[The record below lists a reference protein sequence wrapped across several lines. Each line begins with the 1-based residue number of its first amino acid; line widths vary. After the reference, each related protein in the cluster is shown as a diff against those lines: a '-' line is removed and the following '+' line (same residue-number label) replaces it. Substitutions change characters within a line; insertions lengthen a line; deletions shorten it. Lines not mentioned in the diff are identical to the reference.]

1 MGIHLDTPRRV
12 RQITRSNELACLRR
26 LWRTVCILVSSIRTF
41 LAAYQDQRNP
51 RSRRCGRRRMKASSG
66 LEENMPARTTIRAF
80 VVVLVVCALIVP
92 VARTEAN
99 PGSAVIAR
107 FAASTLM
114 NMLRR
119 AAVRS
124 AFSARTAG
132 QINRVVDLIENAVT
146 ILHLVEEWGG
156 SEYEGRSA
164 RRSTH
169 ENARHLAECPVCSS
183 VLALIIG
190 PLPRIATV
198 SRPSRPTRARTILPR
213 RRAPSAATPKTR
225 HVSRTLGRTRG
236 NARAVPRT
244 GVASPTRA
252 TLARGVQRTPA
263 QTPRLGR
270 EARSRRAGVSRTRS
284 RTTRDR
290 SRVGGTDRRSDAR
303 VFRAPG
309 TARGTGARGRSLE
322 RTGTVRRHTPATRS
336 TRSRVTRLTPPP
348 RTNRANRTNRR
359 GIRPQARTF
368 GAGQQTTGS
377 RQRVRSPNR
386 NRATPR
392 SQGSVTGSSRAPNRD
407 RSGVSRTAPRSR
419 RSSPIRNR
427 ARSANVNRARPRPQR
442 GVTSGTRAPSRS
454 RSSVTRTAPRS
465 RRGSAR
471 ATGSSRGSS
480 QSTGRARSGGSRSGV
495 GARRRN

>member
-1 MGIHLDTPRRV
+1 
-12 RQITRSNELACLRR
+12 
-26 LWRTVCILVSSIRTF
+26 
-41 LAAYQDQRNP
+41 
-51 RSRRCGRRRMKASSG
+51 
-66 LEENMPARTTIRAF
+66 MPARTTIRAF

-213 RRAPSAATPKTR
+213 RRAPSAATPKPRHVSRTLGTWTGSGWSGPRRRPTPSKYAQRRPTQRRAPSAATPKTR